1 MTIFQIELFATSNGQ
16 CPVEKFLSGLSN
28 EAEAKSYH
36 ELELLAEY
44 GFELGPHKIKQIGP
58 HIWELRFWADNT
70 PIRLIFTVYKH
81 EFVVVHGF
89 KKKTNKIPPQD
100 LIVAEQRVADY
111 LQRNR

>member
-1 MTIFQIELFATSNGQ
+1 MTKFQIELFETSNGQ
-16 CPVEKFLSGLSN
+16 RPVGKFLSGLSK

-44 GFELGPHKIKQIGP
+44 GLELGPPKVKRVGSQ
-58 HIWELRFWADNT
+58 IWELRFWADHT
-70 PIRLIFTVYKH
+70 PIRLIFTVSKH

-89 KKKTNKIPPQD
+89 KKKANKIPPKD
-100 LIVAEQRVADY
+100 LMVAEQRIADY